1 MEYIVVL
8 INIVFSVVLV
18 GSVML
23 TMIGLP
29 GNIVIVLAAVIY
41 GYYDQ
46 FQHVDYGIIGIVT
59 GAFIVSEILDFGA
72 GIIGAKKEKSSKRA
86 ILAAF
91 LGTVLGGI
99 LGTGVLPIVGSA
111 IGALLGAFI
120 GAGAAE
126 YTKMK
131 DKEQARRVAIGVVK
145 GQVVGMILKTTTAV
159 TMAIILIYQLKWY

>member
-23 TMIGLP
+23 TMVGLP

-41 GYYDQ
+41 GYYDK
-46 FQHVDYGIIGIVT
+46 FQHVDYGIIGIVV
-59 GAFIVSEILDFGA
+59 GVFIVSEILDFAA
-72 GIIGAKKEKSSKRA
+72 GILGAKKEKASKRA
-86 ILAAF
+86 MLAAF
-91 LGTVLGGI
+91 LGTMLGGI
-99 LGTGVLPIVGSA
+99 LGTGILPIVGS
-111 IGALLGAFI
+111 IVGALLGAFI
-120 GAGAAE
+120 GASAAE

-131 DKEQARRVAIGVVK
+131 DKEQARRVAMGVVK

-159 TMAIILIYQLKWY
+159 VMAIILIYQLTWY